1 MSDQSPSVVLPAAPI
16 PATPRSWG
24 SFHPKVTASVLA
36 MSLGTLLID
45 ALSNHGVPLTAADS
59 AAIITLLSFGVGYIA
74 PSGD

>member
-36 MSLGTLLID
+36 GAIGTLLID

-59 AAIITLLSFGVGYIA
+59 AAIITLLTVVSGYFA